1 MSIFITPQT
10 FADSFK
16 SKRAEAIKNYKNG
29 EVKLAFKK
37 LEALVKK
44 GDSEA
49 ARDIGLLFLRGK
61 FVDVDKAFNWL
72 EISAMM
78 CNSRAL
84 DLLKREYFKRG
95 GPHFKP
101 TRIEYIQSKCD
112 DYKNKNRKLAEKPK
126 KKKKLFKKKYSKKND
141 NQSDTKFISKSVKNS
156 WKKVQPIKNN
166 LKYSG
171 WGSAFAISKN
181 GHFLTNHHV
190 IKNCIEVDIYYNKMF
205 GSAKVLAV
213 NKKMDSAILKVNALT
228 PFYLSF
234 DSNDHKL
241 GEDLYAAGYPITTDL
256 IFRKAV
262 KNMTLSKG
270 ILANTEIIRSNFLL
284 ISVPIASGN
293 SGGPVLGKYGLIRG
307 QITAGYDIKKLVT
320 NFDKYVKRKTG
331 ANSSQTL
338 ETNITM
344 NLMISSIKLKNW
356 INSTNIIYKN
366 DGKRRKKLD
375 SDEIGEI
382 ATRTVSAVS
391 CYR

>member
-10 FADSFK
+10 FADTFK

-61 FVDVDKAFNWL
+61 FVDVDKAFDWL

-112 DYKNKNRKLAEKPK
+112 DYKNKDTKLAKVPKEEKE
-126 KKKKLFKKKYSKKND
+126 LFKKKFSK
-141 NQSDTKFISKSVKNS
+141 
-156 WKKVQPIKNN
+156 WKKVQPLKNN

-256 IFRKAV
+256 IFRKSV

-331 ANSSQTL
+331 SNSSQTL

-391 CYR
+391 CYK